1 MMGVGLIIRAFLK
14 LPMKNFGVDQK
25 KSLKTKGNA
34 KMISNQC
41 WLLGVL
47 LWLTIER
54 KPYPSRFFFK
64 CDHKTS

>member
-41 WLLGVL
+41 
-47 LWLTIER
+47 
-54 KPYPSRFFFK
+54 
-64 CDHKTS
+64 